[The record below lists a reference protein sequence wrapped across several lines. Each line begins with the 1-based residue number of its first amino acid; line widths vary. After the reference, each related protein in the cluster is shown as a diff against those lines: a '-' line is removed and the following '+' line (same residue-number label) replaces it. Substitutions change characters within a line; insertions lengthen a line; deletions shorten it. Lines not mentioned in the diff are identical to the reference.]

1 MKKMY
6 NFMAVLMAVVLFFGM
21 NTTAYSQVV
30 LSENFDLLANEG
42 GTQGGGASGT
52 SITATLNDYTQTP
65 GWSGDWIYPAY
76 GKIKLG
82 KSTSGLGFIQ
92 LPTLDLSANNG
103 NFVIHFKSMAWLND
117 STSIKIYVNDVPTIV
132 SGLSNTDAYIMNDYD
147 VFFSGGTAAT
157 TIKFE
162 GMGANKARFFLD
174 SIIVEHNSA
183 PVLSCN
189 ANINFGNVRQND
201 SVIYNLAV
209 SGHNLTAGNNTTVT
223 IAGTGFS
230 TTTTTLTND
239 ALMAAGGVVVPVA
252 FFSADTGVFTGTL
265 TFSNSDLTT
274 DKVINLSAHCVGFTE
289 ISTLA
294 ELRTMYDY
302 SNISGNT
309 TDNVIYKYTGEAIV
323 TAVVAYKNQ
332 KCIQDATGA
341 IFIFDQDGA
350 ITTPLAVGDKITGV
364 YGKLSNYYGYLEFKP
379 QFNID
384 RKINSYNDVTPLEI
398 TLEQLQDQ
406 AYMGQHQAE
415 LVSISNATFTTT
427 GTFDFGLRYA
437 VAQENTTDTAV
448 ATLFSDADYVAQN
461 SPIPTTSMNIVGIN
475 YFTSRINS
483 VNYPARYYVVPRAL
497 YDFVGIAENNFNLNA
512 VKVYPNP
519 TTDNVVIALDENTT
533 ATHVDIYDVFGKLAN
548 SQSLNNDN
556 VVSMS
561 NLTTGVYFLR
571 IFNDNAI
578 VGTAKII
585 KK

>member
-189 ANINFGNVRQND
+189 ANINFGNVRQSD

-252 FFSADTGVFTGTL
+252 FFSADTSAFTGTL

-274 DKVINLSAHCVGFTE
+274 DKVINLSAHCVGFT
-289 ISTLA
+289 
-294 ELRTMYDY
+294 
-302 SNISGNT
+302 
-309 TDNVIYKYTGEAIV
+309 
-323 TAVVAYKNQ
+323 
-332 KCIQDATGA
+332 
-341 IFIFDQDGA
+341 
-350 ITTPLAVGDKITGV
+350 
-364 YGKLSNYYGYLEFKP
+364 
-379 QFNID
+379 
-384 RKINSYNDVTPLEI
+384 
-398 TLEQLQDQ
+398 
-406 AYMGQHQAE
+406 
-415 LVSISNATFTTT
+415 
-427 GTFDFGLRYA
+427 
-437 VAQENTTDTAV
+437 
-448 ATLFSDADYVAQN
+448 
-461 SPIPTTSMNIVGIN
+461 
-475 YFTSRINS
+475 
-483 VNYPARYYVVPRAL
+483 
-497 YDFVGIAENNFNLNA
+497 
-512 VKVYPNP
+512 
-519 TTDNVVIALDENTT
+519 
-533 ATHVDIYDVFGKLAN
+533 
-548 SQSLNNDN
+548 
-556 VVSMS
+556 
-561 NLTTGVYFLR
+561 
-571 IFNDNAI
+571 
-578 VGTAKII
+578 
-585 KK
+585 